1 MGTDEISEGACTMN
15 EDHVEVRKGSK
26 RGYFKRGHFRVS
38 DSISWAIQNLCIYFE
53 KSKKR
58 YLLPLNNSID

>member
-1 MGTDEISEGACTMN
+1 MN

-58 YLLPLNNSID
+58 YLLPLNNFID